1 MHGYSVLKKDWKYY
15 FRVKKRALGRHSD
28 RLTDGGVIHGYM
40 DDWSYTGHKWLGA
53 RVAWRFGAKMESGQ
67 CTAWIKYGHRSLWRV
82 NWDDGDVEDF
92 TLMHMREGLL
102 YHRQLQQK
110 VESPRIKIDNAT
122 TVQQTERCKPTRR
135 ATNATT
141 VQQTERCKPTGRATN
156 ATTVQQ
162 TERCKP
168 TRRATNATT
177 VQQTEQCKPTRR
189 ATGVVGTA
197 APRCP
202 RRVIDPLQSFVTFP
216 ILISPSYLTASPS
229 ESAAISPW
237 WQLDEMRSCET
248 SLKRPLVESNRD
260 RQHTPPRK
268 KRIRAARP

>member
-1 MHGYSVLKKDWKYY
+1 VHGYSVLKKDWKYY

>member
-1 MHGYSVLKKDWKYY
+1 M
-15 FRVKKRALGRHSD
+15 KKRALAD
-28 RLTDGGVIHGYM
+28 RLTDQGTDGGVTHGHM

-110 VESPRIKIDNAT
+110 VESPRIKIY
-122 TVQQTERCKPTRR
+122 
-135 ATNATT
+135 
-141 VQQTERCKPTGRATN
+141 
-156 ATTVQQ
+156 
-162 TERCKP
+162 
-168 TRRATNATT
+168 NATT

>member
-1 MHGYSVLKKDWKYY
+1 MLNPEGFTCEKQ
-15 FRVKKRALGRHSD
+15 VKKRALGLHPD
-28 RLTDGGVIHGYM
+28 RLTDGGVTHGHM

-122 TVQQTERCKPTRR
+122 TVQQTE
-135 ATNATT
+135 
-141 VQQTERCKPTGRATN
+141 Q
-156 ATTVQQ
+156 
-162 TERCKP
+162 CKP

-248 SLKRPLVESNRD
+248 SLKHPLVESNRD

>member
-1 MHGYSVLKKDWKYY
+1 
-15 FRVKKRALGRHSD
+15 
-28 RLTDGGVIHGYM
+28 M

-122 TVQQTERCKPTRR
+122 TVQQTEQCKPTRR
-135 ATNATT
+135 ATS
-141 VQQTERCKPTGRATN
+141 
-156 ATTVQQ
+156 
-162 TERCKP
+162 
-168 TRRATNATT
+168 ATT

>member
-1 MHGYSVLKKDWKYY
+1 
-15 FRVKKRALGRHSD
+15 
-28 RLTDGGVIHGYM
+28 M

-53 RVAWRFGAKMESGQ
+53 RVAWRFGAKMERGQ
-67 CTAWIKYGHRSLWRV
+67 CTAWFKYGRRSLWRV

-92 TLMHMREGLL
+92 TLMHMREGLRH
-102 YHRQLQQK
+102 HRQLQQK
-110 VESPRIKIDNAT
+110 EESPRMTIDNATTFQQCKPTRRATHAT
-122 TVQQTERCKPTRR
+122 TVQQTEQCKPTRR
-135 ATNATT
+135 ATH
-141 VQQTERCKPTGRATN
+141 
-156 ATTVQQ
+156 
-162 TERCKP
+162 
-168 TRRATNATT
+168 ATT

-202 RRVIDPLQSFVTFP
+202 RRAIDPLQSLVTFP
-216 ILISPSYLTASPS
+216 ILISPSFLTASPT
-229 ESAAISPW
+229 ESAAFSPW
-237 WQLDEMRSCET
+237 WQRDEMRSCET